1 MAVTDTYTITLDIS
15 KDEIT
20 AAKNSNGKTDTSEDG
35 GIINTALFLKNSL
48 PFATK
53 VKVTSPEYTTDL
65 SGCYLKIHS
74 GFAGSYINVF
84 DKDDNRVNRLTFVK
98 GDDKKYTVS
107 GEKDKTNG
115 ISLLEAANVL
125 FTATPPSNFSF
136 QVEIMDG
143 CFPKNAMVQ
152 TPEGEK
158 QCGKLKINDMVLV
171 GDNKYEKIVL
181 FSHFDR
187 NVASNFTQLT
197 LSNGKTVTATGSHL
211 ITVFN
216 GKQEILKSFDSLTVG
231 DKVQYNNKLR
241 SVESK
246 AEVVGKGLVC
256 PVTASGNIV
265 VDNVLCTCHASRSSM
280 KVLTPIVHALAAAD
294 INVPNKL
301 VKRYNAIR

>member
-1 MAVTDTYTITLDIS
+1 MTMYKADTYKVYLDIS
-15 KDEIT
+15 NNRINVGKLKDD
-20 AAKNSNGKTDTSEDG
+20 NSVDADDDG
-35 GIINTALFLKNSL
+35 GIVNASFFDLSS

-53 VKVTSPEYTTDL
+53 VTIVDRYSLFSDL

-74 GFAGSYINVF
+74 GVLGKGLMKPYINIY
-84 DKDDNRVNRLTFVK
+84 
-98 GDDKKYTVS
+98 GSDDKLWNCLYI
-107 GEKDKTNG
+107 KDKKELAYTDLTPTVTLG
-115 ISLLEAANVL
+115 DASRFKI
-125 FTATPPSNFSF
+125 FTV
-136 QVEIMDG
+136 QIKDG

-152 TPEGEK
+152 TPDGEK

-181 FSHFDR
+181 FSHFDKHT
-187 NVASNFTQLT
+187 VSNFTQLT
-197 LSNGKTVTATGSHL
+197 LSNGKSVSATGSHL

-216 GKQEILKSFDSLTVG
+216 GNQETLKSFDTIAVG

-256 PVTASGNIV
+256 PVTANGNIV
-265 VDNVLCTCHASRSSM
+265 VDNVLCTCHASKSSM

-294 INVPNKL
+294 INVPNKH